1 MKNKNLIYLII
12 FSVIIILVSEI
23 IGFRILNLGKF
34 KIGLLPLIFA
44 LILTM
49 IFAIQIFRKGIF
61 SKIYTEENVNYS
73 NIFIFS
79 IKFNSR
85 RI

>member
-49 IFAIQIFRKGIF
+49 IFATKIFREREF
-61 SKIYTEENVNYS
+61 SARFIQRRMSTLQENTLL
-73 NIFIFS
+73 
-79 IKFNSR
+79 
-85 RI
+85 

>member
-61 SKIYTEENVNYS
+61 SKIYTAENDY
-73 NIFIFS
+73 FAG
-79 IKFNSR
+79 
-85 RI
+85 

>member
-1 MKNKNLIYLII
+1 MKNKNLIYLIV
-12 FSVIIILVSEI
+12 FSVIIILISEI

-61 SKIYTEENVNYS
+61 QEN
-73 NIFIFS
+73 ILL
-79 IKFNSR
+79 
-85 RI
+85 